1 MLCLCYRRKKREKKE
16 MSSLLKSTLNTRVLP
31 VDGIPIDEMRYIRSD
46 APLHLTKEEIQWLLD
61 HDISILVD
69 LRSAQ
74 ELKRKPCPLQN
85 IPGFTYCHLPVTG
98 GESIPKSRPQLNEI
112 YRGMIDKQMD
122 TILETILKAPSN
134 VMYFC
139 TAGKDRTGVV
149 SALLLKRLGVSED
162 VIVEDY
168 MKSKENL
175 FDMLTAYARNHP
187 EIDIDLLIPQE
198 ENIKDVLSYN
208 QKRMKKYK
216 K

>member
-1 MLCLCYRRKKREKKE
+1 

-74 ELKRKPCPLQN
+74 ELERKPCPLQN

-98 GESIPKSRPQLNEI
+98 GESIPKSRHQLNEI

-149 SALLLKRLGVSED
+149 SALLLKRLGISED

-187 EIDIDLLIPQE
+187 GIDIDLLIPQE
-198 ENIKDVLSYN
+198 ENIKDVLSHD

>member
-1 MLCLCYRRKKREKKE
+1 

>member
-1 MLCLCYRRKKREKKE
+1 

-31 VDGIPIDEMRYIRSD
+31 IDNIPIDEMRYIRSD

-74 ELKRKPCPLQN
+74 ELERKPCPLQN

-98 GESIPKSRPQLNEI
+98 GESIPKSRHQLNEL

-175 FDMLTAYARNHP
+175 FDMLTAYASNHP

-198 ENIKDVLSYN
+198 ENIKDVLSYD